1 MDARNVMSIGDGR
14 EGKVRAAMAKGQL
27 GGKLSG
33 LSLPHQIVTIA
44 LWPLLE
50 QVMSFI
56 CASTSLF
63 LAVRLSADGWE
74 KAQLAS
80 GIGVTSYV
88 MWLGF
93 LLQGAV
99 GMGATAV
106 VSRMTGAR
114 RFRDA
119 NFAANQAAMLG
130 LFAGLTSALVMYFS
144 ARWLIHDVVQL
155 SGYAQEVAMR
165 YMTIGA
171 WVAVFSGVM
180 FAVDAALRGA
190 GDTKTPFFI
199 MLCVDSL
206 NVVFSVLL
214 VRVFGMGV
222 EGLAWGMIGGWFV
235 ACFILLGLLVR
246 RGQRMR
252 ACLQGRDLDEYA
264 REQGLAYVPPLF
276 LHLRS
281 LLPDLS
287 MLYRIV
293 VIGVP
298 QAVEQLGIYLIQ
310 LYVLHI
316 ISSLGD
322 AAVGA
327 HNIAIRIESMSFL
340 PGFAIGMAGATL
352 VGQYLGARNI
362 RMAMETVLR
371 CVKYSVLFMGSMGV
385 VFFLFPEVFVTLFAD
400 GSEQLLSVATPV
412 VQVFLIA
419 EPFYAAMLT
428 IKMCLRGAG
437 YTRRVMYVSYIGMGA
452 IRMGGLAVWSTF
464 SPETLSLTWV
474 WVLFSL
480 DMALEYAVLHRM
492 LLNLKWVRKK
502 V

>member
-1 MDARNVMSIGDGR
+1 MSIGDGR

-27 GGKLSG
+27 GGKLAG
-33 LSLPHQIVTIA
+33 LSLPRQIVTIA

-63 LAVRLSADGWE
+63 LATRMGQDGWV

-93 LLQGAV
+93 LMQGAV

-130 LFAGLTSALVMYFS
+130 FLAGVASALVMYGS
-144 ARWLIHDVVQL
+144 ARWLIYDVVEL

-165 YMTIGA
+165 YIGIGA
-171 WVAVFSGVM
+171 WVAVFSGVV
-180 FAVDAALRGA
+180 FGVNAALRGS

-214 VRVFGMGV
+214 VAVFGMEV
-222 EGLAWGMIGGWFV
+222 EGLAWGMVGGMAV
-235 ACFILLGLLVR
+235 ACFILLGILVY
-246 RGQRMR
+246 RGRQMHTRM
-252 ACLQGRDLDEYA
+252 QGMHLDAYA
-264 REQGLAYVPPLF
+264 AQQGDTYVPPLF
-276 LHLRS
+276 LHALS
-281 LLPDLS
+281 LLPNPA

-310 LYVLHI
+310 LYVLHV

-322 AAVGA
+322 SAVGA

-362 RMAMETVLR
+362 RMAVETVLR
-371 CVKYSVLFMGSMGV
+371 CVRYSVAFMGSMGV
-385 VFFLFPEVFVTLFAD
+385 VFFLFPALFVSIFAD
-400 GSEQLLSVATPV
+400 GSPQLLETATPV
-412 VQVFLIA
+412 VRVFLLA

-437 YTRRVMYVSYIGMGA
+437 YTRRVMYVSYGGMGL
-452 IRMGGLAVWSTF
+452 IRMGGLMLWSTF
-464 SPETLSLTWV
+464 WPETLSLTWV

-480 DMALEYAVLHRM
+480 DMAIEYAILHRM
-492 LLNLKWVRKK
+492 LLNLRWVRKK

>member
-1 MDARNVMSIGDGR
+1 MSIGDGR

-27 GGKLSG
+27 GGKLAG
-33 LSLPHQIVTIA
+33 LSLPRQIVTIA
-44 LWPLLE
+44 LWPMLE

-56 CASTSLF
+56 CASTSLY
-63 LAVRLSADGWE
+63 LAVRLSADGWV
-74 KAQLAS
+74 KAQMAS
-80 GIGVTSYV
+80 AIGATSYV

-93 LLQGAV
+93 LLQAAV

-114 RFRDA
+114 RFREA

-130 LFAGLTSALVMYFS
+130 LLAGIASALAMYFS
-144 ARWLIHDVVQL
+144 AYWLIHVVVTL
-155 SGYAQEVAMR
+155 SPFAQDVAMR
-165 YMTIGA
+165 YMGIA
-171 WVAVFSGVM
+171 SWVAVFSGIV
-180 FAVDAALRGA
+180 FGVNAALRGA

-206 NVVFSVLL
+206 NVVISILL
-214 VRVFGMGV
+214 VRVFGMDV
-222 EGLAWGMIGGWFV
+222 EGLAWGMTGGMAV
-235 ACFILLGLLVR
+235 AFCILLGILLY
-246 RGQRMR
+246 RGKRIHATLR
-252 ACLQGRDLDEYA
+252 GRDLDAYA
-264 REQGLAYVPPLF
+264 EERGLTYVPPIF
-276 LHLRS
+276 LHAPS
-281 LLPDLS
+281 LLPNPV
-287 MLYRIV
+287 MLYRIIV
-293 VIGVP
+293 VGVP
-298 QAVEQLGIYLIQ
+298 QALEQLGIYLIQ
-310 LYVLHI
+310 LYVLRV

-322 AAVGA
+322 SAVGA
-327 HNIAIRIESMSFL
+327 HNIAIRIESMSFM
-340 PGFAIGMAGATL
+340 PGFAIGMAGAAI

-362 RMAMETVLR
+362 RMAFETVLR
-371 CVKYSVLFMGSMGV
+371 SVRYSVLFMGSMGV
-385 VFFLFPEVFVTLFAD
+385 VFFLFPEVFVTIFAD
-400 GSEQLLSVATPV
+400 GSEQLMSVATPV

-437 YTRRVMYVSYIGMGA
+437 YTRRVMYVSYAGMGI
-452 IRMGGLAVWSTF
+452 IRMGGLWAWSTY

-492 LLNLKWVRKK
+492 LTGLKWVKKK

>member
-1 MDARNVMSIGDGR
+1 MSIGDGR

-27 GGKLSG
+27 GGKLAG
-33 LSLPHQIVTIA
+33 LSLPRQIVTIA

-63 LAVRLSADGWE
+63 LAVRLSTDGWE

-114 RFRDA
+114 RFREA

-130 LFAGLTSALVMYFS
+130 LLAGLISALVMYFS
-144 ARWLIHDVVQL
+144 ARLLIHDVVQL

-165 YMTIGA
+165 YISVGA

-206 NVVFSVLL
+206 NVIFSVLL

-235 ACFILLGLLVR
+235 ACCILMGILAH
-246 RGQRMR
+246 RGHRMH
-252 ACLQGRDLDEYA
+252 AHLQGRPLDEYA
-264 REQGLAYVPPLF
+264 HEQGITYVPPLF
-276 LHLRS
+276 LHLPS
-281 LLPDLS
+281 LLPDMS

-293 VIGVP
+293 VVGVP
-298 QAVEQLGIYLIQ
+298 QALEQLGIYLIQ
-310 LYVLHI
+310 LYVLRL

-362 RMAMETVLR
+362 RMAFETVLR
-371 CVKYSVLFMGSMGV
+371 CVRYSVLFMGSMGV
-385 VFFLFPEVFVTLFAD
+385 VFFLFPEVFVTIFAD
-400 GSEQLLSVATPV
+400 GSEQLMSVATPV

-437 YTRRVMYVSYIGMGA
+437 YTRRVMYVSYAGMG
-452 IRMGGLAVWSTF
+452 ILRMGALWLWVTLFPG
-464 SPETLSLTWV
+464 TLSLMWV

-480 DMALEYAVLHRM
+480 DMAVEYAVLHRM
-492 LLNLKWVRKK
+492 LTGLKWVRKK

>member
-1 MDARNVMSIGDGR
+1 MSIGDGR
-14 EGKVRAAMAKGQL
+14 EGKVRAAMTKGQL
-27 GGKLSG
+27 GGKLAG
-33 LSLPHQIVTIA
+33 LSLPRQIITIA

-56 CASTSLF
+56 CASTSLI
-63 LAVRLSADGWE
+63 LATRMGESGWI

-119 NFAANQAAMLG
+119 NFAANQAAMMGFL
-130 LFAGLTSALVMYFS
+130 AGVTSALVMFFS
-144 ARWLIHDVVQL
+144 ARWLIYDVVEL
-155 SGYAQEVAMR
+155 SGYAQEVALR
-165 YMTIGA
+165 YIAIGA
-171 WVAVFSGVM
+171 WVAVFSGVV
-180 FAVDAALRGA
+180 FGVNAALRGA

-214 VRVFGMGV
+214 VTVFGMEV
-222 EGLAWGMIGGWFV
+222 EGLAWGMVGGMAV
-235 ACFILLGLLVR
+235 ACFLLLGILAQRGIRMRSEL
-246 RGQRMR
+246 RGQS
-252 ACLQGRDLDEYA
+252 LDTYA
-264 REQGLAYVPPLF
+264 QAHGDTYVPPLY
-276 LHLRS
+276 LHAAS
-281 LLPDLS
+281 LLPDPG

-293 VIGVP
+293 SIGVP
-298 QAVEQLGIYLIQ
+298 QAIEQLGIYLIQ
-310 LYVLHI
+310 LYVLHV

-322 AAVGA
+322 SAVGA
-327 HNIAIRIESMSFL
+327 HNIAIRIESMSFM
-340 PGFAIGMAGATL
+340 PGFAIGMAGAAI

-362 RMAMETVLR
+362 RMAFETVLR
-371 CVKYSVLFMGSMGV
+371 CVRYSVIFMGSMGI
-385 VFFLFPEVFVTLFAD
+385 VFFLFPALFVSIFAD
-400 GSEQLLSVATPV
+400 GSPQLLESATPV
-412 VQVFLIA
+412 VRVFLIA

-437 YTRRVMYVSYIGMGA
+437 YTRRVMYVSYGGMGL
-452 IRMGGLAVWSTF
+452 IRMGGLMLWNTLWPQS
-464 SPETLSLTWV
+464 LSLPWV

-480 DMALEYAVLHRM
+480 DMAIEYALLHRM
-492 LLNLKWVRKK
+492 LVNLKWVRKK